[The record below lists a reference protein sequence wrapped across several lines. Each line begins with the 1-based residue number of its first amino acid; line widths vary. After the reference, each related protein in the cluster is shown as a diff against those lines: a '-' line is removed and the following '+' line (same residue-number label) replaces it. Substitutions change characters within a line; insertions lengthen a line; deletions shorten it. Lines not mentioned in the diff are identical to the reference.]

1 MCGIF
6 MDREQLAERFAE
18 AASMPRDVVM
28 GASVITITGRNE
40 ICIENY
46 RGILEYTDLL
56 IRVQTKSG
64 QIRLS
69 GKNLQIEYYTND
81 EMKITG
87 RIVQLECQQRG
98 WRNSYDRG
106 NHCTVGD
113 RQVSSG
119 NAAVS

>member
-28 GASVITITGRNE
+28 GASVIKITGRNE

-87 RIVQLECQQRG
+87 RIVQLEFTDGRKTG
-98 WRNSYDRG
+98 
-106 NHCTVGD
+106 
-113 RQVSSG
+113 
-119 NAAVS
+119 